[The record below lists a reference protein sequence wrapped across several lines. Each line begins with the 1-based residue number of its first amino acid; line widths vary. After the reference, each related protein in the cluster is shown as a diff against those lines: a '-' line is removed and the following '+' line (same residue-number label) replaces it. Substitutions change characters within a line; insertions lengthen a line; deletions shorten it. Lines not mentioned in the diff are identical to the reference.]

1 MRSARKLTVKR
12 ESLGEL
18 STDEL
23 GSVAGGSIVSAI
35 FAECPSDVVGGCP
48 THYGRICDRVS
59 LVIWPCLTDNC

>member
-1 MRSARKLTVKR
+1 MRTARKLVVKR
-12 ESLGEL
+12 ETLGEL

-48 THYGRICDRVS
+48 THYGRICTLVS
-59 LVIWPCLTDNC
+59 AIVFQCVTENC

>member
-1 MRSARKLTVKR
+1 MRTARKLEIKR
-12 ESLGEL
+12 ETLGEL

-48 THYGRICDRVS
+48 THYGPICNRISALIIRCV
-59 LVIWPCLTDNC
+59 TDNC

>member
-1 MRSARKLTVKR
+1 MRSARKLVVKR
-12 ESLGEL
+12 ETLGEL

-48 THYGRICDRVS
+48 THYGRICTRISAIIV
-59 LVIWPCLTDNC
+59 PCLTENC